1 LKQLPSTASG
11 CRCACRCPGV
21 KNNLMNKIRIL
32 LADDHTIVR
41 DGIRALIEDEKD
53 MVVVGEADDGHSAVR
68 LALELKPDVLLMDIA
83 MPMLNGLEATRQIRR
98 RLPEIRVLV
107 LTMHDNEEYVRQV
120 LSVGAMGYILK
131 DTAARTLLGAIRS
144 VYKGEPVLS
153 PAITRLVLED
163 YLRTG
168 DSRKNDTADGLSQ
181 RESEVLQLIAEGYTN
196 KQIAE
201 ILCISIKT
209 VQSHRSNLMVKLNL
223 HDRGELIKY
232 AIQKKI
238 IEI

>member
-1 LKQLPSTASG
+1 
-11 CRCACRCPGV
+11 
-21 KNNLMNKIRIL
+21 MNKIRIL

-41 DGIRALIEDEKD
+41 DGIRALIQDEKD

-68 LALELKPDVLLMDIA
+68 LALELKPDVVLMDIA
-83 MPMLNGLEATRQIRR
+83 MPLLNGLEATRQIRR
-98 RLPEIRVLV
+98 RQPEIRVLV

-131 DTAARTLLGAIRS
+131 DTAARTLLEAIRS
-144 VYKGEPVLS
+144 IYKGEPVLS

-168 DSRKNDTADGLSQ
+168 DTRKDDTADGLSQ